1 MAIKRCEK
9 RGSGGRPVR
18 ERPCRRRSSF
28 PFDKIIR
35 SCRSSSYSVSVC
47 RSSDQSPTSVV
58 LVRESRRGLR
68 VGGGGVSI
76 ARVLALGDGGS
87 HRSVAAGP
95 LSPRQG
101 SFLSSAVVG
110 SSFRRVKAISA
121 LRRRLPSP
129 SLLGFRFSVCF
140 ILFRSL
146 VVVLSCFWSRRRRGR
161 SPTER
166 VRLHARLWAAAV
178 NGGG

>member
-1 MAIKRCEK
+1 M
-9 RGSGGRPVR
+9 
-18 ERPCRRRSSF
+18 
-28 PFDKIIR
+28 
-35 SCRSSSYSVSVC
+35 
-47 RSSDQSPTSVV
+47 
-58 LVRESRRGLR
+58 
-68 VGGGGVSI
+68 SI
-76 ARVLALGDGGS
+76 VRVLAPGDGGS

-95 LSPRQG
+95 LSPRRG

-129 SLLGFRFSVCF
+129 SLLGFSFSVCF
-140 ILFRSL
+140 LFRGL

-161 SPTER
+161 SLTER